1 MDMVWFFKFGKLCDF
16 ITICFLL
23 LSVSLTVA
31 EDVIHGLDISDILKT
46 SYTEVEHSGIRS
58 WDAPSMRIL
67 TLNEM

>member
-16 ITICFLL
+16 ITICTLPLL
-23 LSVSLTVA
+23 VTVTVA
-31 EDVIHGLDISDILKT
+31 EEVIHGLDILDILKT

-67 TLNEM
+67 TLN